1 MSDEGYLIGFIL
13 AILIPL
19 AIEFILKRN
28 EKSDS
33 IFKR

>member
-19 AIEFILKRN
+19 AIEFI
-28 EKSDS
+28 
-33 IFKR
+33 FKKK